1 MTAATLAEASPH
13 TRPSS
18 GSRVHAVFRLH
29 FVNPGTTI
37 VIPWAILAFIF
48 IVNVAIWALIF
59 AAATSAS
66 DRADA
71 QEGTSWSGAAT
82 FLFAYMSV
90 VAVQAVNTTFPFAQ
104 GYGVTRRDFYLGSS
118 LVFVALSAMYAVGLT
133 VLAEFETAT
142 DGWGFGAHMF
152 TAVYYGDGPWFVRL
166 GLFFAL
172 FLFFF
177 FVGAMIATIYQ
188 RWRVNGMLIFF
199 GTLTVLL
206 LGAAALL
213 TFGKSWPAFGGW
225 FAANG
230 ATGTIAWSLVPTALS
245 AVLGYAV
252 LRRATPKN

>member
-18 GSRVHAVFRLH
+18 GSRVLAVFRLH

-133 VLAEFETAT
+133 VLAEIETAT

-177 FVGAMIATIYQ
+177 F
-188 RWRVNGMLIFF
+188 
-199 GTLTVLL
+199 
-206 LGAAALL
+206 LGAAFATVFVRWKAIGMIVSFGAITLVLLAAIALVTL
-213 TFGKSWPAFGGW
+213 SDGWPAVGAWFGSTGI
-225 FAANG
+225 NG
-230 ATGTIAWSLVPTALS
+230 VILWSLVPTAVA
-245 AVLGYAV
+245 AVTGYLV
-252 LRRATPKN
+252 LRGATPRN